1 MAHTGAAGSDSTH
14 THGGETERASK
25 REGAKERKKERK
37 VGGGGATV
45 TGDLREA
52 DMNLSPIC
60 FGSHGN

>member
-25 REGAKERKKERK
+25 REGAKEKERK
-37 VGGGGATV
+37 KSGGGATV

>member
-1 MAHTGAAGSDSTH
+1 MAHTGAAGSDSAH
-14 THGGETERASK
+14 THGGETERAREKEQK
-25 REGAKERKKERK
+25 RERKKERK
-37 VGGGGATV
+37 VGGATV